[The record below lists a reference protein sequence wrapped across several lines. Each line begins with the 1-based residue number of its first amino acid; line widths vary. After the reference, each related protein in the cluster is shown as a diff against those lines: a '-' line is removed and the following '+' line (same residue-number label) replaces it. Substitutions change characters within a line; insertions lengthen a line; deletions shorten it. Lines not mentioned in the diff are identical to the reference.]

1 MDEEL
6 LEGESEEL
14 EEAAEALVALTQDSS
29 GQEDDEP
36 EERPAP
42 PVASLGQLKKKQRVT
57 KDVRIVVGDEDGEP
71 VEVLL
76 RFRAIA
82 AARYDKIMAA
92 HPPRPKDKK
101 AGYAYNPDTFG
112 PAIVA
117 ATCVEPEMSYEDAVE
132 IWESDDW
139 NRGERMMLLMAA
151 VEVCTAGLNV
161 PFSKS
166 VSGTT

>member
-1 MDEEL
+1 VDEEL

-14 EEAAEALVALTQDSS
+14 EEAVEVLSS
-29 GQEDDEP
+29 LAQSSQEDDEP

-42 PVASLGQLKKKQRVT
+42 PVATLGQLKKKQRVT
-57 KDVRIVVGDEDGEP
+57 KDVRVVVGDEDGEP

-82 AARYDKIMAA
+82 ASRYDKIMAA

-101 AGYAYNPDTFG
+101 AGYAYNPDKFG

-117 ATCVEPEMSYEDAVE
+117 ATCIEPEMSYEDAVE

-161 PFSKS
+161 PFNKS